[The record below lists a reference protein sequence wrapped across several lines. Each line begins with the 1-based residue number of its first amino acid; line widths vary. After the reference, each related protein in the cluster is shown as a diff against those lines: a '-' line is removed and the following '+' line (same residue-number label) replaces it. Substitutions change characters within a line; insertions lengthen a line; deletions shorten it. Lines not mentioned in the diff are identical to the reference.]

1 MELCSGQADFGWL
14 FMLRQ
19 CIPPFARQPN
29 GLRVVTHTK
38 ARGGLIAQL
47 IDLHQRS
54 QSRAHKEGGGT
65 PPMTSAHAA
74 RRDGTCN
81 SGKRLL
87 PTLRDAVG
95 REFTH
100 ILQPI
105 ISSGVLCY

>member
-1 MELCSGQADFGWL
+1 MAVDVEAVHS
-14 FMLRQ
+14 
-19 CIPPFARQPN
+19 PFARQPN
-29 GLRVVTHTK
+29 SLRAVTHTK

-54 QSRAHKEGGGT
+54 QSCAHKEGGT

-74 RRDGTCN
+74 RRDGTCK
-81 SGKRLL
+81 SGKRLI

-100 ILQPI
+100 ILEPI
-105 ISSGVLCY
+105 ISSRVLCY